1 MGPNN
6 VFHLF
11 RNANYLKLFLAEF
24 TSQLGNVIGIMA
36 ITFYL
41 LDKFSQQ
48 PYYTTMKD
56 MMHAAPALVVF
67 LFIGVFADRFDRQKI
82 AVHCDLIR
90 AFLTVCLMIC
100 IWYDS
105 LAFIFLAIFLRSA
118 VGKFFP
124 PAQSAIIQG
133 VLSKEEYPLAAG
145 LNSMLGSVF
154 LLFGSG
160 IGAVVYWNLGVQGA
174 FLLDFICLL
183 ISAMLI
189 YSCKIEL
196 SVRKPNGSTDWKGL
210 HTIKAL
216 FTDFIEGVKYIVYDR
231 VLLLL
236 TLGSAILGVVNGGI
250 GIIPIF
256 IMKYKL
262 SPHFYEEMSV
272 IETIVFGIGILL
284 GSALSPNV
292 TKRIKLYMVLTFS
305 LIFSGIFV
313 ILAGLSPTIVLFL
326 IFHFF
331 FSVAVAFINIS
342 FYGWI
347 PQMVNPNMMGR
358 FRGIL
363 DPVSSLFQSL
373 SLAFIAWTFPSMLR
387 IEMLF
392 GVVGGAMLLLGML
405 YLFTIPSFVQTK
417 EEKYEVPS

>member
-1 MGPNN
+1 MDSNN
-6 VFHLF
+6 VIQLF
-11 RNANYLKLFLAEF
+11 RNKNYLKLFFAEF

-48 PYYTTMKD
+48 PYYTTLKD
-56 MMHAAPALVVF
+56 MMHALPALVVF
-67 LFIGVFADRFDRQKI
+67 LFIGVFADRLDRQKI
-82 AVHCDLIR
+82 AANCDLIR
-90 AFLTVCLMIC
+90 AFLTLCLMIC

-105 LAFIFLAIFLRSA
+105 IGLIFLAIFIRSA

-145 LNSMLGSVF
+145 LNSMLGSIF

-160 IGAVVYWNLGVQGA
+160 LGAVVYWNLGVQGA

-196 SVRKPNGSTDWKGL
+196 SVRKPNGSTNWKEL
-210 HTIKAL
+210 LTFKILLK
-216 FTDFIEGVKYIVYDR
+216 DFIDGVKYVVYDR

-236 TLGSAILGVVNGGI
+236 TLGSAILGVVNGGL

-262 SPHFYEEMSV
+262 SPNLYEEMSV

-284 GSALSPNV
+284 GSALCAKV
-292 TKRIKLYMVLTFS
+292 TKKIKLYMLLILS
-305 LIFSGIFV
+305 LILSGIFV
-313 ILAGLSPTIVLFL
+313 IIAGLSSTIIIFL

-331 FSVAVAFINIS
+331 FSVSVSFINIS

-347 PQMVNPNMMGR
+347 PQIVNTNMMGR

-373 SLAFIAWTFPSMLR
+373 SLAFIAFTFPSIFS

-392 GVVGGAMLLLGML
+392 IIIGGSLLLLGTL
-405 YLFTIPSFVQTK
+405 YILKIPSLVQRK
-417 EEKYEVPS
+417 EKVFEIQ